1 MHASCRM
8 VPCEKILCDVVQYAV
23 WAEKT
28 SLLYEAARANCFGS
42 THFFW
47 VDIGS
52 FRTGTENIPSM
63 QPFPVPELLPQIEP
77 GSMLWSALGRH
88 ILWDH
93 WKHFMSDS
101 SNSSLYAL
109 PFGQRWQTHACPAN
123 SVDGSAHGG
132 DLQAITT
139 WYHAYYEM
147 LDLYLEHGWF
157 AGIDQDV
164 FASTCIKHSRLCHFH
179 AAEGWY
185 EIQELM
191 LGRKQLITWHPS
203 YWGLPKTQEK

>member
-1 MHASCRM
+1 M
-8 VPCEKILCDVVQYAV
+8 CDVVQYAI
-23 WAEKT
+23 WAEKA

-52 FRTGTENIPSM
+52 FRTGTANYPTM

-88 ILWDH
+88 IYWDH

-109 PFGQRWQTHACPAN
+109 PFGQRWQVGTCPAN
-123 SVDGSAHGG
+123 TVDGSAHGG
-132 DLQAITT
+132 DLQAVTS
-139 WYHAYYEM
+139 WYHAYYDM

-179 AAEGWY
+179 VAEGWY
-185 EIQELM
+185 NIQEIM
-191 LGRKQLITWHPS
+191 QGHRQLVTWHPS
-203 YWGLPKTQEK
+203 YWGLPPGEEA